1 MIDRVLVQCR
11 TRGAI
16 KHIWCGDRADGGGDQ
31 PACRPPPLFFSFR
44 ANNNNLSAATG
55 NNNGRRARARAWQIV
70 IWVLLDF
77 GRTPDNSSRDGLFAT
92 SVNSIS
98 HSLSPLTQSQNK
110 PVNPQWWSPP
120 TGLTTPGRV
129 LRKRARSVVTA

>member
-16 KHIWCGDRADGGGDQ
+16 KHIWCGDRADGGGDR

-55 NNNGRRARARAWQIV
+55 NNNGRRARARARGKSLYGFYWILAVRPITHRETGFSQQASIRSA
-70 IWVLLDF
+70 IPCPPLPNHKINPSIHSG
-77 GRTPDNSSRDGLFAT
+77 GRHQQA
-92 SVNSIS
+92 
-98 HSLSPLTQSQNK
+98 
-110 PVNPQWWSPP
+110 
-120 TGLTTPGRV
+120 
-129 LRKRARSVVTA
+129 